1 MLNGLERSSVKNTQQ
16 SLTYDELGIF
26 HETDRGLC
34 LGVDDG
40 RDGLCGGGGRSES
53 FVGQGAEG

>member
-1 MLNGLERSSVKNTQQ
+1 MLNGLERNSVKNTQQ

-34 LGVDDG
+34 LGVNDGDDG
-40 RDGLCGGGGRSES
+40 FCGGERCSEVS
-53 FVGQGAEG
+53 